1 VAVDG
6 GDRRVRRALMVH
18 PWRMG
23 ASEDCGTACVRSGSG
38 LCARRGVC
46 RDGALLSDHG
56 AAQAAVSSTR
66 RGHRSQDDARAHP
79 PRDDAL
85 RRTGFADRRPFSC
98 GHSVGYAV
106 CFTIRFTILFAV
118 RFTGGTDAALI
129 FAPVRI
135 GFDLRLVKW
144 YA

>member
-6 GDRRVRRALMVH
+6 GDRRVRRALLVH
-18 PWRMG
+18 PWRMVT
-23 ASEDCGTACVRSGSG
+23 SEDCGAACVRSGSG

-56 AAQAAVSSTR
+56 AAQAAVSPTR

-85 RRTGFADRRPFSC
+85 RRTGFPDRRPFSC

-106 CFTIRFTILFAV
+106 CFTIRFAV
-118 RFTGGTDAALI
+118 RFAGGTDAALI

-135 GFDLRLVKW
+135 GFDPRLV
-144 YA
+144 